1 MASDTEKSAFSSSQP
16 NRPVIAFT
24 NGVGEPKKI
33 DVERS
38 LSEIPSGGDLDSTFS
53 GRDKNDF
60 VFACPRVPLAPI
72 TFNFDYDPDIF
83 FSNFI
88 NRQPLQFAYQN
99 VYKDGSVSALSPYSD
114 VAIPPTILSLGTA
127 SLGDRNVENVCT
139 LSIPGQGSEV
149 SFVNLIFRE
158 GNNGSPF
165 IFDKIKNE
173 NYSDNSNY
181 THIGGQIMGVYLF
194 KNDKTGVILGDTE
207 RFKTFDN
214 LPREA
219 KAQEVADDRLMYGNY
234 KEGYPNIDV
243 DASLSVELRDA
254 PAPGYSFEVKAV
266 PYLFREKVNNNTDY
280 GNNVA
285 LRSNAGFVVDFSSCP
300 EVILP
305 GEYTLNVL
313 VNPTKN
319 FHTYIGAGDV
329 NWHPENKEITGWNG
343 NLRVEGYASTQGGG
357 LLGSVYDSGYRK
369 QTAGIGQIDVTN
381 GGQTFTSAT
390 GYNGTTYTTPGV
402 SVTWNSEGGSGSNPV
417 GAVSTSPLIIKGAPI
432 AFKASISVDL
442 ETTRDK
448 LEDSF
453 AHVMYGLP
461 FDKTPIV
468 LDGNGSVTFPA
479 NELEASNKE
488 VSIDLN
494 LADES
499 FFQHDSE
506 GNSDLIC
513 AANGAAYGAAGF
525 FIVNKATMRFFLE
538 TGVNCFG
545 VSAGKVNFDN
555 QSSLSEGWGM
565 KLCLA
570 HIVDIDVKSCIPTPH
585 LDFGSYVNP
594 SLNENNGQLVGAEN
608 LPGAFSEEIGI
619 VNAGKARRTLS
630 AGTSTYDYFVDSN
643 NSRLLCWPD
652 QRVQFCPDIAATTP
666 ELYGP
671 AQQKST
677 VGIGSGLQA
686 VLSSNM
692 EDYAIKS
699 EVPTT
704 TTGAWNNSFLPAP
717 IRGWYVFDNLKDRY
731 TDQQWYEKFGF
742 GLATDALNGSEASA
756 SEADLLITGN
766 PGTLLGSGV
775 NSRSSMWVGQLKNHS
790 FVDGSQNYSLLGLNR
805 GYTSTTATSLTAL
818 LGAEVN
824 KISVVDGA
832 IGPGGLDGYGCK
844 MFGEHEIKFEYE
856 GSSLNGYQG
865 IKNRDVKS
873 KNSKGSITNFRLLG
887 YVDNMPFLLNNEV
900 FFNSYRQS
908 NSFFSP
914 PVSDSKFAEINTA
927 SNATGNIPLFLS
939 VASQG
944 YQNIPSYNT
953 AYSYGDSYDITSLFV
968 PSTLESV
975 TEGSDSIIGLLDV
988 GSLDGSVTP
997 ELYPA
1002 EVDTVAGSVLK
1013 PNRIVKF
1020 SPPLSSGGGMNT
1032 PIFNIS
1038 SNIGV
1043 LGNTS
1048 FKSSSSHEFGIVYF
1062 DERGRHGSVQSLG
1075 SVYVPGYSGQ
1085 ERASSD
1091 LGRALVRLQ
1100 LNSQPP
1106 SWANA
1111 YKIVYAGN
1119 NTTSE
1124 FIQYSTSKAFLE
1136 KGESASADQS
1146 RIYIPLQYL
1155 QSSDISYA
1163 EAYGAVSQDDG
1174 TKFLYRHAPG
1184 DVLTIIQHSNSSGNV
1199 ITTPKPYRFR
1209 VLEVK
1214 TLDPDMTN
1222 HPLFPD
1228 NVEPSTDIR
1237 RQGEFLVI
1245 ENNPSAEGF
1254 TVADIQAETSKWKD
1268 RVIFEVS
1275 RPAKE
1280 LSEEARPYYETPY
1293 GGQVTVGGN
1302 HQYSDI
1308 LMSKGDVY
1316 FRQVPVNSNTLLGS
1330 TFTPLLTGPVDEPT
1344 RSSPNFVSYFLET
1357 EGATDLY
1364 KSDSK
1369 AIGRVHFLDPNASE
1383 FNRISSVSFSEK
1395 TFSGSADVNY
1405 FSFPQT
1411 GNFKDL
1417 PQGNGDLQKL
1427 YSDNVLLT
1435 AYQSSK
1441 ISVLPISRDV
1451 LETGGS
1457 DMIVKSSKILGTP
1470 TELKTSYSIHGHPE
1484 SVVVVD
1490 GDHYFFDKR
1499 ARKIVM
1505 LKGGRT
1511 PIVISDMR
1519 VDSYVRRITD
1529 SWLEDEWRAFIGHDP
1544 DSDEL
1549 LFCLV
1554 TNNDLNSKPED
1565 HPVGTLAFDLKS
1577 KKYWKT
1583 RYSYVSQFF
1592 SKVGGRLMS
1601 GWNRKNSSQWYP
1613 FVHAGDSSFNTFF
1626 GGSPALTSFKAVMN
1640 KSPES
1645 AKEFVM
1651 VNTSSDKVVNAKIS
1665 TDQTNQPA
1673 SFKIWK
1679 DYDGV
1684 KYAEVPK
1691 KPVPVSEI
1699 HKNQKLTWTPTYPS
1713 SEGSKPSNIIRFE
1726 KDGFDSVV
1734 VVKMFI
1740 PLSNPIWRAPIPS
1753 GKKTVLV
1760 ERTSLSSE
1768 YYACGNHPD
1777 SDVYFDRGAY
1787 IGSSYKVDSEFG
1799 AIEFR
1804 MSWNKFLTQDSAG
1817 WSSVVSLSTTGTRI
1831 SDLIAS
1837 IASGSDFNA
1846 DGTVSSNT
1854 EIDIDGDGFSDEQKG
1869 DLARLFLVPI
1879 LSCTNITDASARLLS
1894 SGELPVINFNAD
1906 FNEDGIVNTADL
1918 LALLGDFNTPGGGSD
1933 FDLTGDGFATTE
1945 DLLALL
1951 SEFGN
1956 EVIYGCTDPSATN
1969 YDPSAQFDN
1978 GSCTYN
1984 GGGDDTDNDTG
1995 GGSEPED
2002 VNVWWLA
2009 NESQNKR
2016 VYVGY
2021 SNVIDGV
2028 HMKGKHATIEILS
2041 NPTGPDLNLDS
2052 IMVDFNPLN
2061 KNAGKGMLKQQSR
2074 KKK

>member
-1 MASDTEKSAFSSSQP
+1 MASDTEKSAFSSNQP
-16 NRPVIAFT
+16 NRPVLAFT

-38 LSEIPSGGDLDSTFS
+38 LSEISSGGDLDSTFS

-72 TFNFDYDPDIF
+72 TFNFNYDPDVF
-83 FSNFI
+83 SSNFI

-127 SLGDRNVENVCT
+127 SLGDKNVENVCT

-173 NYSDNSNY
+173 DYSDNSNY
-181 THIGGQIMGVYLF
+181 THIGGQTMGVYLF
-194 KNDKTGVILGDTE
+194 KNDKTGIILSDTE

-243 DASLSVELRDA
+243 NASLSVELRDA

-266 PYLFREKVNNNTDY
+266 PYLFREKVNASTDY

-329 NWHPENKEITGWNG
+329 NWHPENKDVTGWNG
-343 NLRVEGYASTQGGG
+343 NLNINGYAVGTNHT
-357 LLGSVYDSGYRK
+357 GSSYNSGYRK
-369 QTAGIGQIDVTN
+369 QTAGIGQIDVANN
-381 GGQTFTSAT
+381 GHTFTSAT
-390 GYNGTTYTTPGV
+390 GYNDTTYTLPSTP
-402 SVTWNSEGGSGSNPV
+402 VTWNSENGSGSNPV
-417 GAVSTSPLIIKGAPI
+417 GVVSTSPLIIKGAPI
-432 AFKASISVDL
+432 AFKVSISVDL
-442 ETTRDK
+442 ETTRTK

-461 FDKTPIV
+461 FDQTPIV

-479 NELEASNKE
+479 SALEASNKE

-494 LADES
+494 LTDES
-499 FFQHDSE
+499 FFQHDS
-506 GNSDLIC
+506 GANSDLIC
-513 AANGAAYGAAGF
+513 AANGASYGSAGF

-538 TGVNCFG
+538 TGNNCFG
-545 VSAGKVNFDN
+545 VSAGRVNFGN
-555 QSSLSEGWGM
+555 QSTLSEGWGM

-594 SLNENNGQLVGAEN
+594 SLNANGGQLLGAES
-608 LPGAFSEEIGI
+608 LPGAFSEFVGDQ
-619 VNAGKARRTLS
+619 NAGKARRTLS

-643 NSRLLCWPD
+643 NSKLLCWPD
-652 QRVQFCPDIAATTP
+652 QRVQFCPDIAAITP

-671 AQQKST
+671 AQQIDT
-677 VGIGSGLQA
+677 TGVGSGLQA
-686 VLSSNM
+686 VLSGDM
-692 EDYAIKS
+692 KDYAIKS

-704 TTGAWNNSFLPAP
+704 TTDAWNNSFLPAP
-717 IRGWYVFDNLKDRY
+717 IRGWYVFDTLKNRY

-742 GLATDALNGSEASA
+742 GLATDALNGSGTSA

-766 PGTLLGSGV
+766 PSTLLGRGV
-775 NSRSSMWVGQLKNHS
+775 NSRSSMWVGQLKDHS
-790 FVDGSQNYSLLGLNR
+790 FQDGSQNYSLLGLNR
-805 GYTSTTATSLTAL
+805 GYGSTIATSITGL
-818 LGAEVN
+818 LGAEIN

-844 MFGEHEIKFEYE
+844 MFGEHEIKFDYI

-873 KNSKGSITNFRLLG
+873 KNSKGSITNFSLLG

-908 NSFFSP
+908 NSFSAP
-914 PVSDSKFAEINTA
+914 PVSDSKFAEINTS
-927 SNATGNIPLFLS
+927 SNAVGNIPLFLS

-944 YQNIPSYNT
+944 YQDIPSYAT

-968 PSTLESV
+968 PSTLGSA
-975 TEGSDSIIGLLDV
+975 TEDSESIIGLLNV
-988 GSLDGSVTP
+988 GSQDSQITP
-997 ELYPA
+997 QLYPP
-1002 EVDTVAGSVLK
+1002 EVTGVSSSVLK

-1043 LGNTS
+1043 LGGTS
-1048 FKSSSSHEFGIVYF
+1048 FKSSCSHEFGIVYF

-1075 SVYVPGYSGQ
+1075 SVYVPGYSSQ

-1091 LGRALVRLQ
+1091 LGKALVRLQ

-1106 SWANA
+1106 SWASA

-1119 NTTSE
+1119 NTISE

-1136 KGESASADQS
+1136 KGEGASADQS
-1146 RIYIPLQYL
+1146 RIYIPLHYL

-1184 DVLTIIQHSNSSGNV
+1184 DVLTIMQHSDSSGNV
-1199 ITTPKPYRFR
+1199 IITPKPYRFR

-1268 RVIFEVS
+1268 RVIFEIS

-1280 LSEEARPYYETPY
+1280 LSEESRPYYETAY

-1302 HQYSDI
+1302 HQYSEI

-1344 RSSPNFVSYFLET
+1344 RSSSNFVSYFLET
-1357 EGATDLY
+1357 EGSTDLY

-1383 FNRISSVSFSEK
+1383 FNRISSVLFSEK

-1417 PQGNGDLQKL
+1417 PQDNGELQKL
-1427 YSDNVLLT
+1427 YSDNVMLT

-1499 ARKIVM
+1499 AKKIVM

-1529 SWLEDEWRAFIGHDP
+1529 NWLEDEWRAFIGHDP

-1554 TNNDLNSKPED
+1554 TNNDLNSNPED
-1565 HPVGTLAFDLKS
+1565 NPVGTLAFDLKS

-1601 GWNRKNSSQWYP
+1601 GWNKKSSDQWYP
-1613 FVHAGDSSFNTFF
+1613 FIHAGDSSLNTFF

-1651 VNTSSDKVVNAKIS
+1651 VNTSSDKVVDAKIS

-1691 KPVPVSEI
+1691 KPVPVSDI

-1713 SEGSKPSNIIRFE
+1713 SQGSKPSNIVRFE
-1726 KDGFDSVV
+1726 RDGFDSVV

-1760 ERTSLSSE
+1760 ERTNISSE

-1804 MSWNKFLTQDSAG
+1804 MSWNRFLTQNAAG
-1817 WSSVVSLSTTGTRI
+1817 WDSVISSNTTALRI
-1831 SDLIAS
+1831 SSLIDLIIS
-1837 IASGSDFNA
+1837 NA
-1846 DGTVSSNT
+1846 KFDAEGAVSAAT
-1854 EIDIDGDGFSDEQKG
+1854 EIDIDADSFDDQQKG

-1879 LSCTNITDASARLLS
+1879 MSCTKITDASARLLS
-1894 SGELPVINFNAD
+1894 TGDFPVINFNAD
-1906 FNEDGIVNTADL
+1906 FDGDGIVATSDL
-1918 LALLGDFNTPGGGSD
+1918 LF
-1933 FDLTGDGFATTE
+1933 
-1945 DLLALL
+1945 LL
-1951 SEFGN
+1951 SEFGLTQEDLETDLN
-1956 EVIYGCTDPSATN
+1956 NDGTITTADLLEFLTQFGTEVTYGCTDSNAQN
-1969 YDPSAQFDN
+1969 YNPDADFDD

-1984 GGGDDTDNDTG
+1984 GGGDDTGDDTG
-1995 GGSEPED
+1995 GGSTPED

-2009 NESQNKR
+2009 NQSQNKR

-2028 HMKGKHATIEILS
+2028 HMKGKHATIEIS
-2041 NPTGPDLNLDS
+2041 SSPNGPDLNLDS

-2061 KNAGKGMLKQQSR
+2061 KNAGKGALKQQSR